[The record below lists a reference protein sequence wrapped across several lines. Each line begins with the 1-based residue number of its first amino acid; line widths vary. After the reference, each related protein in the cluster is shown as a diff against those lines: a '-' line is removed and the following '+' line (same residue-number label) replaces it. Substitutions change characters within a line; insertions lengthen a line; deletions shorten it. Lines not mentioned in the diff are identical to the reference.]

1 MEWKHFA
8 MALGIL
14 GFGFYLSDSKT
25 NSCCSK
31 TKKQSTQN
39 EKEVPKASPKANRQ
53 ESPIKKQRKRE
64 TN

>member
-31 TKKQSTQN
+31 TKK
-39 EKEVPKASPKANRQ
+39 
-53 ESPIKKQRKRE
+53 
-64 TN
+64 